1 MAKKK
6 SKPSKKASK
15 PAARPR
21 AQAKPKAK
29 SAAAKAKAVAA
40 KKTSAPKRSAGAKLS
55 FNHAMVYAKDVERAL
70 GFYRD
75 ILGMRMLDEFR
86 FEGKAVY
93 ARLLAPG
100 GEGTIALHQAG
111 PGASVASDGVRLYF
125 EVEDLDNFCQQVKK
139 RGIYFSQLPQMMPW
153 GWRHAYLNDYDGHE
167 ISLFWAGPN
176 RMKKT
181 VMSAGNRAKREA

>member
-6 SKPSKKASK
+6 SKPSKKPSKK
-15 PAARPR
+15 PARPK
-21 AQAKPKAK
+21 AKPK
-29 SAAAKAKAVAA
+29 SAAAKAKPVTA
-40 KKTSAPKRSAGAKLS
+40 KRVSAPKRLAGAKLS

-75 ILGMRMLDEFR
+75 ILGMKMLDEFR

-181 VMSAGNRAKREA
+181 VMSVGNRAKREA